1 MSEDVVQGAEDGG
14 QKPDV
19 KPEDLSVSALIVC
32 CMCTDGKTRA
42 VAFDDGGKQAKQ
54 VHGYIRHILG
64 GKLTLHKEP
73 VVIVQ
78 LDDVQKSEA
87 GGRRPEEKPDE
98 QTARP
103 SWLRR
108 FAKILKN

>member
-1 MSEDVVQGAEDGG
+1 M
-14 QKPDV
+14 
-19 KPEDLSVSALIVC
+19 
-32 CMCTDGKTRA
+32 
-42 VAFDDGGKQAKQ
+42 VAFDDGGRQAKQ

-78 LDDVQKSEA
+78 LDQITPPVPP
-87 GGRRPEEKPDE
+87 PEE